1 MWLLQLHTH
10 TYGVVPII
18 EYKQQ
23 NPALYKLEN
32 FEGENGICCTH
43 DEYRKAP

>member
-1 MWLLQLHTH
+1 M
-10 TYGVVPII
+10 YGVVPII
-18 EYKQQ
+18 ENKQQ

-32 FEGENGICCTH
+32 SEGENSICCTH